1 MSTAKRKRITRE
13 TECARGVR
21 ITRATDF
28 LREPFTFSVT
38 FECDP
43 SVAPS
48 AHYLLA
54 TALTRAAK
62 RLGIPTLISDIH
74 EAIKQPEPK

>member
-1 MSTAKRKRITRE
+1 MSTAKKSRRITRA
-13 TECARGVR
+13 TECSRCVS

-43 SVAPS
+43 TVARS
-48 AHYLLA
+48 AHYRLA
-54 TALTRAAK
+54 QALARAAR
-62 RLGIPTLISDIH
+62 RLGIPTSTSDIH
-74 EAIKQPEPK
+74 NTRN

>member
-1 MSTAKRKRITRE
+1 MSTAKSK
-13 TECARGVR
+13 A

-43 SVAPS
+43 AVARS
-48 AHYLLA
+48 AYYLLA
-54 TALTRAAK
+54 QSVERAAR
-62 RLGIPTLISDIH
+62 RLGIPTSTSDIH
-74 EAIKQPEPK
+74 NAKGTAQAAE

>member
-1 MSTAKRKRITRE
+1 MSTRKKP
-13 TECARGVR
+13 R

-43 SVAPS
+43 AVAPS
-48 AHYLLA
+48 AHYLLVQ
-54 TALTRAAK
+54 ALTRAAR
-62 RLGIPTLISDIH
+62 RLGIPTLTSDIH
-74 EAIKQPEPK
+74 NAESNLEQSNPE

>member
-1 MSTAKRKRITRE
+1 MSTRKKP
-13 TECARGVR
+13 R

-43 SVAPS
+43 AVARS
-48 AHYLLA
+48 AHYLLVQA
-54 TALTRAAK
+54 IEHAAK
-62 RLGIPTLISDIH
+62 RLGVPTLTSDIH
-74 EAIKQPEPK
+74 NAKELNEPH

>member
-1 MSTAKRKRITRE
+1 MSTAKKRRITQR
-13 TECARGVR
+13 
-21 ITRATDF
+21 TDF

-43 SVAPS
+43 TVARS

-54 TALTRAAK
+54 QALARAGE
-62 RLGIPTLISDIH
+62 RLGIPTLTSDIH
-74 EAIKQPEPK
+74 DVTPSPDCPHQRHDCSLPSE